1 MLYTIFV
8 YWKSDHSHMGG
19 GGGGGIQTSS
29 CGVKYNNALN
39 KKNTDSTVTFDVQQK
54 ASYRETYSMWPI
66 KP

>member
-8 YWKSDHSHMGG
+8 YWKSDQSHMGEKKK
-19 GGGGGIQTSS
+19 IQTSS

-39 KKNTDSTVTFDVQQK
+39 LKNTDSTVTFDVQQK
-54 ASYRETYSMWPI
+54 ALYRETYSMWPI